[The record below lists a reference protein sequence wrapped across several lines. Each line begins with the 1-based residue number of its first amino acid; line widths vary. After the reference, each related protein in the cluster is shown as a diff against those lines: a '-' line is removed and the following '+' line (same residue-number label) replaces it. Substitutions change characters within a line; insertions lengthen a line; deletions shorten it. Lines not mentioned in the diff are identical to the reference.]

1 MRMTARKTI
10 VLVLG
15 LLLAAGI
22 PYPGATTVHA
32 DPGCGCH
39 AGKGHAGE
47 CPHHGGCAH
56 HGGCGADCPHHGE
69 CPGCPGCGCEC
80 GYPKGAGQ
88 AVPPCMQDN
97 AATAPCGMHRMM
109 HGGSPP
115 PMMRA
120 ELGKHVEEM
129 RATIGKLREIEKKM
143 ADQVRD
149 GESFRRLSLEHA
161 KLLTDLQA
169 SHLRHMEKMTAG
181 GK

>member
-1 MRMTARKTI
+1 MRRTARKSI
-10 VLVLG
+10 VLMLG

-22 PYPGATTVHA
+22 SYPGATAVQA

-39 AGKGHAGE
+39 AAKGHD
-47 CPHHGGCAH
+47 GGCGH

-97 AATAPCGMHRMM
+97 TAAAPGGMHRMM
-109 HGGSPP
+109 HGGKGGPP
-115 PMMRA
+115 AKAAMA
-120 ELGKHVEEM
+120 KHLEET
-129 RATIGKLREIEKKM
+129 RGIVKKLRDLEEKMEALK
-143 ADQVRD
+143 ARD
-149 GESFRRLSLEHA
+149 DAAAFRAASLEHA
-161 KLLTDLQA
+161 KLLTDLQE
-169 SHLRHMEKMTAG
+169 SHLKQMERRMGG